1 MSEGTRFIPPKPNQ
15 VVMRLSGTLNEWG
28 LLFGVPFLR
37 KVPILRQIPPFGGY
51 FKVNRIEI
59 NKDDEATLR
68 SVTNPSHAFFFGPN
82 HPEFTTDWLIDK
94 YISVRFAPRM
104 SSWAASSIIRGPLSR
119 FWSANN
125 LIGNDGGEAAKE
137 YSVQCALNGDGT
149 LLHPEGTVRWRSD
162 KIFDLLPGIVDMAID
177 AAQKCQDRE
186 IEKKVF
192 IVPLVWKIV
201 YDEDVRSA
209 LGRAISRLEKILNL
223 PGTESLS
230 LGKRYVTLH
239 QNLLLQQ
246 MKKFSSESGDNPP
259 RLDDAQ
265 RFFDSLF
272 EELSLKYEVSGP
284 KAEIH
289 KLLHRLYKKAKELKN
304 RRDADAVIELQRLAA
319 YSRDTFEKKFFYQE
333 EIAEGLQF
341 IRQIFL
347 TGGYDS
353 VRSMLPKPFG
363 WRTVHLRVPPP
374 LEISLLLRASQDRSE
389 LRASLLEEL
398 KQSMDRALCELND
411 KTKERLK
418 ISIETEGPSA

>member
-1 MSEGTRFIPPKPNQ
+1 MSQGGHFIRPKPNQ
-15 VVMRLSGTLNEWG
+15 AVMRLSGTLNEWG
-28 LLFGVPFLR
+28 LLFGVPLLR
-37 KVPILRQIPPFGGY
+37 KLPVLRQIPPFGGY
-51 FKVNRIEI
+51 FKVNRVEI
-59 NKDDEATLR
+59 NKEDEATLR
-68 SVTNPSHAFFFGPN
+68 AVTNPSHAFFFGPN

-125 LIGNDGGEAAKE
+125 LIGNDGGDAAKE

-177 AAQKCQDRE
+177 AAKKCQEQGID
-186 IEKKVF
+186 KKVF

-201 YDEDVRSA
+201 YDDDVCARLA
-209 LGRAISRLEKILNL
+209 TAISTLERSLRLPE
-223 PGTESLS
+223 TDSLS

-246 MKKFSSESGDNPP
+246 MKKFSAQLGDGPP

-265 RFFDSLF
+265 RFFDTLF
-272 EELSLKYEVSGP
+272 EELSLKYKISGP
-284 KAEIH
+284 KEEIH
-289 KLLHRLYKKAKELKN
+289 RLLHRLYRKAKEVKN

-333 EIAEGLQF
+333 EIAEGIQF

-374 LEISLLLRASQDRSE
+374 LEVSSLMKTGADLQELPALLMYQ
-389 LRASLLEEL
+389 L
-398 KQSMDRALCELND
+398 KERMDRTLHELNEA
-411 KTKERLK
+411 TKDRLK
-418 ISIETEGPSA
+418 IPVEP

>member
-1 MSEGTRFIPPKPNQ
+1 MSQHTRFTLPKPNHL
-15 VVMRLSGTLNEWG
+15 VMRLSGTLNEWG
-28 LLFGVPFLR
+28 LLFGIPLLRRVPL
-37 KVPILRQIPPFGGY
+37 LRQIPPFGGY
-51 FKVNRIEI
+51 FKVNKIKIRR
-59 NKDDEATLR
+59 DDESTLR
-68 SVTNPSHAFFFGPN
+68 SVTSPLHAFFFGPN

-104 SSWAASSIIRGPLSR
+104 SSWAASSIIRGPLSG

-137 YSVQCALNGDGT
+137 YSVQCAMNGDGT

-177 AAQKCQDRE
+177 AAQKCKE
-186 IEKKVF
+186 KGLEKKVF

-201 YDEDVRSA
+201 YDEDVRSR
-209 LGRAISRLEKILNL
+209 LGAAISQLENTLEL
-223 PGTESLS
+223 PGTGSLP
-230 LGKRYVTLH
+230 LGKRYVTFH
-239 QNLLLQQ
+239 QNLLLKQ
-246 MKKFSSESGDNPP
+246 MKKFSSQPEGSPP
-259 RLDDAQ
+259 GIDDAQ

-272 EELSLKYEVSGP
+272 EELSLKYEVTGP
-284 KAEIH
+284 KEEVHRI
-289 KLLHRLYKKAKELKN
+289 LHRLYRKAKEAKN

-333 EIAEGLQF
+333 EIGEGLQF

-374 LEISLLLRASQDRSE
+374 LEVSQRLSATSDRSI
-389 LRASLLEEL
+389 LRSNLLDEL
-398 KQSMDRALCELND
+398 KASMDRALYELNEES
-411 KTKERLK
+411 KERLK
-418 ISIETEGPSA
+418 ISVET